1 MFLIAC
7 TTRVAGFKNLDP
19 RKVRCRL
26 SFYPK
31 CYLVSLPCPPQ
42 CPHSC
47 LMDCTLCKPICQC
60 NRPGAVCQD
69 PRFVGG
75 DGITFYFHGQK
86 DKDFCLVTDSNLHIN
101 AHFIGKHNPTSTLKR
116 RDFTWV
122 QSLAILFHNHRLF
135 IGAKKNITTLWDDT
149 IDHLELSFNEH
160 TINLPSNEGAVW
172 ESMSTDHP
180 RVFITRT
187 RVSNGVKLEV
197 EGKVEIMALVV
208 PVTQEESEVHKY
220 NVGKDESLAHLDLGF
235 KLYGMSEK
243 VDGVLGRTYRKNYKS
258 RAKMGVA
265 MPVLGGDRE
274 FVSSDLFS
282 TDCLVSQFNGTA
294 RSYRQW
300 VNV

>member
-7 TTRVAGFKNLDP
+7 TTRVAGFQKLYP

-26 SFYPK
+26 SYYPK
-31 CYLVSLPCPPQ
+31 CYFVSLPCPPQ
-42 CPHSC
+42 CPQSC

-69 PRFVGG
+69 PRFIGG
-75 DGITFYFHGQK
+75 DGITFYFHGRK
-86 DKDFCLVTDSNLHIN
+86 DKDFCL
-101 AHFIGKHNPTSTLKR
+101 
-116 RDFTWV
+116 
-122 QSLAILFHNHRLF
+122 LF
-135 IGAKKNITTLWDDT
+135 IGAKMNTTLWDDT
-149 IDHLELSFNEH
+149 IDQLELYLNEH
-160 TINLPSNEGAVW
+160 SITLPSNEGAVW
-172 ESMSTDHP
+172 ESMSDP

-197 EGKVEIMALVV
+197 EGKVEILALVV
-208 PVTQEESEVHKY
+208 PVTQEESKVHKY

-235 KLYGMSEK
+235 KL
-243 VDGVLGRTYRKNYKS
+243 TYRKDYKS

-274 FVSSDLFS
+274 FVSSGLFS

-294 RSYRQW
+294 TS
-300 VNV
+300 